1 MKPDTLTER
10 KGAMDHIGRAL
21 LKSTET
27 REAEKTESQEND
39 TMRTSKRAKPA
50 KLGRPL
56 TIYNLSP
63 AARTRIVREVARRKE
78 LGLANWR
85 LQEVVGEAIEAHYGA
100 K

>member
-10 KGAMDHIGRAL
+10 KGAMDHIARGL
-21 LKSTET
+21 LKPET
-27 REAEKTESQEND
+27 RETEKTALQETDN
-39 TMRTSKRAKPA
+39 MRTSKRAKPS

-85 LQEVVGEAIEAHYGA
+85 LQEVIGEAIEAHYGA